1 MRTLRSREWHDRA
14 RSAGA
19 ERWKP
24 ETLLH
29 AAIHVVF
36 GVPFLWSLAFATRA
50 SLWGRSNNLLSDQIG
65 GGPAPLWT
73 MVAAL
78 GMLWL
83 GVLSLLTPVPWRRYA
98 GAFLV
103 IAGSALLFA
112 FHP

>member
-1 MRTLRSREWHDRA
+1 MFREWHDRA
-14 RSAGA
+14 PSAEVEHG
-19 ERWKP
+19 KP
-24 ETLLH
+24 EALLR

-36 GVPFLWSLAFATRA
+36 GVPFLCSLAFAMRL
-50 SLWGRSNNLLSDQIG
+50 SLWLRSRNVLSEQIG
-65 GGPAPLWT
+65 SNPALLWT

-83 GVLSLLTPVPWRRYA
+83 GVLSLLTPAPWRRYA